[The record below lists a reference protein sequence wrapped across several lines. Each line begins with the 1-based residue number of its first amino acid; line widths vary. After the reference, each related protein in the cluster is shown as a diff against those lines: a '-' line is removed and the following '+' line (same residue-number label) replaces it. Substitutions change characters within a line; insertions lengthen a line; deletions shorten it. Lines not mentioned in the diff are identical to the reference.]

1 MPTDSDTL
9 TARVQARH
17 ISTGLSLSDVAVE
30 VIAVA
35 GDRGTEVVA
44 EGRTGPDGV
53 AVMDLD
59 PGLWNR
65 PLKVRVA
72 GLNDGV
78 ALTPRTLSGDE
89 TVVLDVQAADRVD
102 PESLARLADHLVATR
117 LVRADDVARDLAAPR
132 ADSVVQ
138 LLSPADRARLLADL
152 SAALADE
159 QADDPAGDAHLVDP
173 ARLRD
178 GELTLLPVRDLA
190 REVGRREP
198 ELDVDRFTQPG
209 LGWELFPWARPD
221 DQSYRDYLRSVFVL
235 FAHQQKLG
243 VGANPADFPD
253 IVERQL
259 AIRFFQ
265 DFRTSDRTEV
275 PLNRM
280 LVPLVNAILTAA
292 TGSGFGFGLDAATLP
307 DAGRAHRPAAP
318 GRAAGAGTGHC
329 RGVLEPV
336 PAPPR

>member
-1 MPTDSDTL
+1 MPIDSDTL

-78 ALTPRTLSGDE
+78 ALTQRTLSGDE

-209 LGWELFPWARPD
+209 LGWELFPWALPD

-265 DFRTSDRTEV
+265 DFRTSDRT
-275 PLNRM
+275 RG
-280 LVPLVNAILTAA
+280 AA
-292 TGSGFGFGLDAATLP
+292 ERDVGAARQGDPHRGHRLGIRVRSRCGHAA

-318 GRAAGAGTGHC
+318 RRAAGVGTGHG

-336 PAPPR
+336 PAPAR

>member
-78 ALTPRTLSGDE
+78 ALTQRTLSGDE

-132 ADSVVQ
+132 ADSVV
-138 LLSPADRARLLADL
+138 RLL
-152 SAALADE
+152 
-159 QADDPAGDAHLVDP
+159 PAGRPGP
-173 ARLRD
+173 AARR
-178 GELTLLPVRDLA
+178 PVRGS
-190 REVGRREP
+190 GRR
-198 ELDVDRFTQPG
+198 
-209 LGWELFPWARPD
+209 
-221 DQSYRDYLRSVFVL
+221 
-235 FAHQQKLG
+235 
-243 VGANPADFPD
+243 
-253 IVERQL
+253 
-259 AIRFFQ
+259 
-265 DFRTSDRTEV
+265 
-275 PLNRM
+275 
-280 LVPLVNAILTAA
+280 
-292 TGSGFGFGLDAATLP
+292 
-307 DAGRAHRPAAP
+307 AG
-318 GRAAGAGTGHC
+318 
-329 RGVLEPV
+329 
-336 PAPPR
+336 